1 MAVTSADRSTPSEI
15 PSPQPRLISQLLG
28 CIEGGAG
35 NVDAKEAPCAAV
47 KVGEVNLPRATHAAF
62 KVQRKKKQA
71 VE

>member
-1 MAVTSADRSTPSEI
+1 
-15 PSPQPRLISQLLG
+15 
-28 CIEGGAG
+28 
-35 NVDAKEAPCAAV
+35 VDAKEAPCAAV